1 MPRGVAA
8 EVVLEGVEEEAAKKV
23 EEACREVG
31 VNSEDAVKEGLEAGD
46 AAEVVPKMS
55 MKMASNSRPINLGE
69 AITEEGRG
77 GMQRG
82 RGEFRGRGQGRFRG
96 GGRGRGGAENVDED
110 GF

>member
-31 VNSEDAVKEGLEAGD
+31 VNLEDAVKVGLEAGD

-69 AITEEGRG
+69 AITEEV
-77 GMQRG
+77 
-82 RGEFRGRGQGRFRG
+82 
-96 GGRGRGGAENVDED
+96 GAEVAKETKNNRKKQQLQQLQKTEEGTIDS
-110 GF
+110 GLFM